1 VIIDSMSLIAVE
13 NPATGEILGEIV
25 DFGQTG
31 VDEAVASARLAF
43 DDGRWRNKPISERV
57 AIIEATAN
65 LIERDREDLTLL
77 ETLET
82 GKTLKDARSGDVN
95 GAADAFRFFASTI
108 RNIGGR
114 TIPVDGNF
122 DVHTRKEPFGVVGA
136 IVPWNYPLCLA
147 AWKLAPALACGN
159 SVVLKPSELTPYTAM
174 RLAQLLEEAGLPE
187 GVVQIVNGY
196 GNTTGDALA
205 RHSDIDK
212 LSFTGSTAT
221 GRKLLIAS
229 AESNLKPVSLELGGK
244 SANIVFKDAD
254 LKAAVRGALWGMF
267 SNQGQVCTAGS
278 RLLVESSIH
287 DEFLEWLL
295 RRVRALRVGD
305 PREDSTD
312 LGSLISERQMNR
324 VLDYIASGKSDG
336 ATLIHGGERISSTGY
351 FLEPTVFTQV
361 TPNMRIA
368 QEEIFGP
375 VLSVIRFDTEQQAL
389 EIANGTTYGLAAG
402 VWTSDPKRA
411 ARMAAQLKAGTVWI
425 NTYNEFDS
433 ACPFGGVKQS
443 GFGRDLGLEA
453 IDQLTTVKAI
463 WTAR

>member
-1 VIIDSMSLIAVE
+1 MSLIAVE

-25 DFGQTG
+25 DFGPTG
-31 VDEAVASARLAF
+31 VDEAVAAARLAF
-43 DDGRWRNKPISERV
+43 DDGRWRNKPISQRV
-57 AIIEATAN
+57 AVLDAVAN
-65 LIERDREDLTLL
+65 LIERDSEDLTLL

-82 GKTLKDARSGDVN
+82 GKTLKDACGGDVN
-95 GAADAFRFFASTI
+95 GAAEAFRFFAAAM
-108 RNIGGR
+108 RNIAGR
-114 TIPVDGNF
+114 TIDVDGNF
-122 DVHTRKEPFGVVGA
+122 DVHTRREPFGVVGA

-159 SVVLKPSELTPYTAM
+159 SIVLKPSELTPYTAM
-174 RLAQLLEEAGLPE
+174 RLADLLEEVGLPE

-196 GNTTGDALA
+196 GATTGEALA
-205 RHSDIDK
+205 RHSDVDK

-244 SANIVFKDAD
+244 SANIVFKDAN

-267 SNQGQVCTAGS
+267 ANQGQVCTAGS
-278 RLLVESSIH
+278 RLLVEASIH
-287 DEFLEWLL
+287 DEFLESLL

-305 PREDSTD
+305 PREESTD
-312 LGSLISERQMNR
+312 LGSLISERQMRR
-324 VLDYIASGKSDG
+324 VLDYIASGKSEG
-336 ATLIHGGERISSTGY
+336 ATLIQGGKRIGDKGF

-361 TPNMRIA
+361 QPNIRIA

-375 VLSVIRFDTEQQAL
+375 VLSVIPFDTEQQAL
-389 EIANGTTYGLAAG
+389 EIANGTSYGLAAG
-402 VWTSDPKRA
+402 IWTNDSHRA
-411 ARMAAQLKAGTVWI
+411 ARMASQLKAGTVWI
-425 NTYNEFDS
+425 NTYNEFDA

-453 IDQLTTVKAI
+453 IDQFTTIKSI

>member
-1 VIIDSMSLIAVE
+1 MSLIAVE

-25 DFGQTG
+25 DFGSTG
-31 VDEAVASARLAF
+31 VDEAVAAARLAF
-43 DDGRWRNKPISERV
+43 DDGRWRNKPISQRV
-57 AIIEATAN
+57 AVLDTVAN
-65 LIERDREDLTLL
+65 LIERDSEDLTLL

-82 GKTLKDARSGDVN
+82 GKTLKDARGGDVN
-95 GAADAFRFFASTI
+95 GAAEAFRFFAAAM
-108 RNIGGR
+108 RNIAGR
-114 TIPVDGNF
+114 TIDVDGNF
-122 DVHTRKEPFGVVGA
+122 DVHTRREPFGVVGA

-174 RLAQLLEEAGLPE
+174 RLADLLEEAGLPE

-196 GNTTGDALA
+196 GATTGDALA
-205 RHSDIDK
+205 RHSDVDK

-244 SANIVFKDAD
+244 SANIVFKDAN

-267 SNQGQVCTAGS
+267 ANQGQVCTAGS
-278 RLLVESSIH
+278 RLLVEASIH

-295 RRVRALRVGD
+295 HRVRALRVGD
-305 PREDSTD
+305 PREESTD
-312 LGSLISERQMNR
+312 LGSLISERQMRR
-324 VLDYIASGKSDG
+324 VLDYIASGKSEG
-336 ATLIHGGERISSTGY
+336 ATLIQGGERIGDTGY

-361 TPNMRIA
+361 QPNMRIA

-375 VLSVIRFDTEQQAL
+375 VLSVIPFETEQQAL
-389 EIANGTTYGLAAG
+389 EIANGTSYGLAAG
-402 VWTSDPKRA
+402 VWTSDSSRA
-411 ARMAAQLKAGTVWI
+411 NRMAVQLNAGTVWI
-425 NTYNEFDS
+425 NTYNEFDA

-453 IDQLTTVKAI
+453 IDQSTTIKSI